1 MTTASDIC
9 ARAAYLLN
17 DTGYVT
23 WSEASHL
30 ASFNEARRIAAQARP
45 DLYQTTVV
53 QRLLPGA
60 RQLLPTDAIRLTEVS
75 RNVCG
80 PAITL
85 VERGLLD
92 RFNPGWTVGTRA
104 RVVQHYTADERDPNV
119 YWVYPPAPPP
129 STGLVGSLS
138 GTTLSVVSVDSGGVV
153 GQGQVLIGDGVV
165 EGTTITGRLT
175 GTGGTGTYSISAAY
189 AELLGPIEM
198 IAEGAEVQMIHEI
211 APVDYTL
218 TSTLTKLEEFYAP
231 AWVDFICQRA
241 WMVDVEVAGSVQQAQ
256 AFGQLFLQS
265 FAAGQ
270 AARIAH
276 APDQNAE

>member
-1 MTTASDIC
+1 MTTATDII

-23 WSEASHL
+23 WSQAAHL
-30 ASFNEARRIAAQARP
+30 AAFNEARRIAAQARP

-60 RQLLPTDAIRLTEVS
+60 RQLLPADAIRLTEIT

-92 RFNPGWTVGTRA
+92 RFNPGWTVGTRSQ
-104 RVVQHYTADERDPNV
+104 VVQHYTSDERDPNI
-119 YWVYPPAPPP
+119 YWVYPPACPP
-129 STGLVGSLS
+129 STGLTGSIS
-138 GTTLSVVSVDSGGVV
+138 GAVLTVTAVDSGGTL
-153 GQGQVLIGDGVV
+153 GQGQVIEGTDIVD
-165 EGTTITGRLT
+165 GTTITGKLT
-175 GTGGTGTYSISAAY
+175 GTGGVGTYSLNTSY
-189 AELLGPIEM
+189 EDPVSSRDL
-198 IAEGAEVQMIHEI
+198 IASGAEVQMIHEV

-231 AWVDFICQRA
+231 AWVDFVCQRA

-256 AFGQLFLQS
+256 AFGQLFMQA
-265 FAAGQ
+265 FGVGQ
-270 AARIAH
+270 AARLAV
-276 APDQNAE
+276 APDQNQE